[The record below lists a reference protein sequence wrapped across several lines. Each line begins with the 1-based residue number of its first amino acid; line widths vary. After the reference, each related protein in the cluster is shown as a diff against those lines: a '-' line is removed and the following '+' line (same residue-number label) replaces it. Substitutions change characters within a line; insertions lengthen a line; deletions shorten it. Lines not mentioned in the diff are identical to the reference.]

1 MMARIARYQ
10 STRIEKNFEAV
21 ERLKRT
27 QSDKYDMYSVPSR
40 FRCGDAEPPFS
51 GSKKSIT
58 RNYNPT
64 RVLKITHKIL
74 IFFGP
79 EDYRLAP
86 CLTAPAGPG
95 RRRAR
100 RRSTAPGP
108 RKSAARPTPV
118 NISPVRV
125 THVARGRVL
134 IACDRD
140 PIRVGASRGPNLE
153 GTLWLTQPVRGL
165 RPHPGGRALRAGS
178 YESHPS
184 PRRAGTCRPV
194 TVGFESSTRAR
205 PAGGRRFRTAHG
217 LTSGQPAGVGG
228 AGLGRGRAGTPLRES
243 GRLVLGGGEWES
255 TAARGRGQ
263 AAGRRRR

>member
-1 MMARIARYQ
+1 
-10 STRIEKNFEAV
+10 
-21 ERLKRT
+21 
-27 QSDKYDMYSVPSR
+27 MYSVPSR
-40 FRCGDAEPPFS
+40 FP
-51 GSKKSIT
+51 

-108 RKSAARPTPV
+108 RRSAARPTPV
-118 NISPVRV
+118 NISLVRV

-140 PIRVGASRGPNLE
+140 PIRVGTGGPNLE

-165 RPHPGGRALRAGS
+165 RPHPGGRALRAGP
-178 YESHPS
+178 YGSHPS
-184 PRRAGTCRPV
+184 TRRAGTCRP
-194 TVGFESSTRAR
+194 VGFESSTRAR

-228 AGLGRGRAGTPLRES
+228 AGLGPRAH
-243 GRLVLGGGEWES
+243 
-255 TAARGRGQ
+255 
-263 AAGRRRR
+263 